1 MYVLFVPAGLF
12 ASYIDEIPQL
22 GQVILGEFN
31 NWQAMRGVQS
41 TELVLDFV
49 TLYVLYRVVRK
60 QGDHLTGLTVVGV
73 ICILTLMVMVQPVD
87 EAESPM
93 GAFIDDTIAQ
103 QQFKAGYG
111 NSHLSFW
118 GQYPKLAAW
127 GKPGAGMLYC
137 LSCLLLGF
145 FPRRMGF
152 ERLLAL
158 SAAVLV
164 GTQLVLSFAGG
175 TYIGFYLAP
184 VILTFFVFKQRE
196 EA

>member
-1 MYVLFVPAGLF
+1 MAGLLLGIATGMLYYPLLLLPLWCGYLWRMHGIPRARAF
-12 ASYIDEIPQL
+12 LLSYAAV
-22 GQVILGEFN
+22 G
-31 NWQAMRGVQS
+31 
-41 TELVLDFV
+41 LVCMV
-49 TLYVLYRVVRK
+49 M
-60 QGDHLTGLTVVGV
+60 
-73 ICILTLMVMVQPVD
+73 LMFMVQPLD
-87 EAESPM
+87 EAESPL

-118 GQYPKLAAW
+118 GQYPQLAAW
-127 GKPGAGMLYC
+127 GKPGVGVLYC
-137 LSCLLLGF
+137 LSCLLLAF

-152 ERLLAL
+152 ERLIAL

-184 VILTFFVFKQRE
+184 VLLTLFVFKRRG
-196 EA
+196 EAQGTHT